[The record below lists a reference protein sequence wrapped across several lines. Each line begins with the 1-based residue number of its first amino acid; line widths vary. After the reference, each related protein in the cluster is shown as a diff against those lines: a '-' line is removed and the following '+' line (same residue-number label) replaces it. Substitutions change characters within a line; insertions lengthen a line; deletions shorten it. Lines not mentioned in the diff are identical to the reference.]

1 MSGSI
6 YKSPEG
12 EREILALYDSALS
25 ELKPAHG
32 SLTLDTSHGR
42 SHVLTLGP
50 EEAPPLLLLP
60 GGNFLNP
67 TCCSWL
73 SSLADEH
80 RVYAPDIPGQP
91 GYSAHSPRLST
102 KDDSQA
108 RWLVE
113 IMYSL
118 EIERAP
124 VVGVSYGAGLAL
136 RLAGYAPERIS
147 RMILLMPSGLV
158 SGSLP
163 GMVYS
168 IVVPMLLY
176 RLRPSRERLSKAVS
190 PLLTEEDDALAR
202 QIGAVYRQVRLDTN
216 LPRLA
221 TVKELEEFHAPVLVF
236 AGEDDPFF
244 PGEAVVRRAEEVIP
258 NLRAAE
264 SIEGARHIPS
274 SAMFVRINDEIRA
287 FLSNSERLTGS
298 S

>member
-1 MSGSI
+1 MGGSI
-6 YKSPEG
+6 YRSPEG
-12 EREILALYDSALS
+12 EAEILSLYDSALS
-25 ELKPAHG
+25 ELEPAHG

-42 SHVLTLGP
+42 AHVLTLGP

-67 TCCSWL
+67 TCCSWV
-73 SSLADEH
+73 SPLAEEY
-80 RVYAPDIPGQP
+80 RIYAPDIPGQP
-91 GYSAHSPRLST
+91 GYSAHAPRLST

-113 IMYSL
+113 LMDSL

-124 VVGVSYGAGLAL
+124 VIGVSYGAGLAL
-136 RLAGYAPERIS
+136 RLAGYAPGRICT
-147 RMILLMPSGLV
+147 MALLMPSGLV
-158 SGSLP
+158 SGPVVSMIS
-163 GMVYS
+163 G

-176 RLRPSRERLSKAVS
+176 RLRPSRERLSRAVR
-190 PLLTEEDDALAR
+190 PLLTEEDEALAR
-202 QIGAVYRQVRLDTN
+202 QIGAVYRHVKLDAN

-221 TVKELEEFHAPVLVF
+221 TLEELEECHAPVLVL

-244 PGEAVVRRAEEVIP
+244 PGEPLVRRAEEIIP

-274 SAMFVRINDEIRA
+274 NAMFVRINDEIRA
-287 FLSNSERLTGS
+287 FLSDPGGP
-298 S
+298 